1 MIRSLASS
9 MVRTAWKVRVIRYLA
24 LAATY
29 SIAFAASL
37 VIAYLLRFDFDLPS
51 WVMATLLPI
60 GAAALGVKLMGM
72 VFFHQFDGLLTY
84 FSRPDLRRLV
94 FACASSSLVLGLIR
108 LVEGVQFAPPRG
120 VLLID
125 LLLCI
130 VILSSTRLGFRWL
143 RTVGFSKTPRF
154 AGKTRCVGIIGAGDS
169 GAGLAREL
177 QAKPWLGLQ
186 PVAFLDDHRDTKS
199 SVHGIPVIGTPERM
213 EVLKD
218 RWNLEEIIIAMPA
231 APARRIR
238 EIVQLAQQANLPCRT
253 VPGLDQLATGRVS
266 VSSIRPVEIADLL
279 GRAPVEVKV
288 GAVREIIQGSTVMV
302 TGAGGSIGSE
312 LCRQILS
319 FGPARL
325 LLVERSEP
333 QLFAIEQELRAAPH
347 GELVVPLVA
356 DIGNRARMREIFR
369 RFQPAAVFHAA
380 AHKHVPMMEMQPD
393 EAIRNNVLATA
404 QLGELAVESGV
415 ERFVFISTD
424 KAVNPTSVMGATK
437 RLAEIYLQSLTAR
450 LPKTKFMAVRFGN
463 VLGSSGS
470 VVPIFTRQIAAGGP
484 VTITHPEMTRF
495 FMTIPEAV
503 TLVLQSSALGKG
515 GDIFILDMG
524 KPMPILDLAHQMIAL
539 SGLKPHEDIEIAFT
553 GLRPG
558 EKLYEELSHGHESVT
573 VTEHPKITRL
583 LSPPMPPGD
592 ISLFLA
598 DLADALDDGVFDP
611 ATLRELLVTMV
622 PEYTPFHP
630 ADPPPGGLPAESLA
644 RTGPALVPPGLP
656 SQCPSLNA
664 L

>member
-1 MIRSLASS
+1 MIRSLAS
-9 MVRTAWKVRVIRYLA
+9 MIVRTAWKVRVIRYLA
-24 LAATY
+24 LAAIY
-29 SIAFAASL
+29 ALAFAASL
-37 VIAYLLRFDFDLPS
+37 MMAYLLRFDFDMPS
-51 WVMATLLPI
+51 WVTTTLLPL
-60 GAAALGVKLMGM
+60 GAAALGIKLAGM

-94 FACASSSLVLGLIR
+94 CACASSSLVLGVIR
-108 LVEGVQFAPPRG
+108 LVHGVRFAPPRG

-130 VILSSTRLGFRWL
+130 VLLSSARLGFRWL

-154 AGKTRCVGIIGAGDS
+154 AGKTRSVGIIGAGDS
-169 GAGLAREL
+169 GAALAREL
-177 QAKPWLGLQ
+177 QAKPWLGLH

-213 EVLKD
+213 GALKD
-218 RWNLEEIIIAMPA
+218 RWNLEEIIIAMPS
-231 APARRIR
+231 APVRRIR
-238 EIVQLAQQANLPCRT
+238 EIVHLAQQAKLPCKT

-279 GRAPVEVKV
+279 GRAPVEVKA
-288 GAVREIIQGSTVMV
+288 GAVLEIIQRRTVMV

-347 GELVVPLVA
+347 GDVVVPLVA

-404 QLGELAVESGV
+404 QLGELAIESGV

-437 RLAEIYLQSLTAR
+437 RLAEIYLQSLAPR
-450 LPKTKFMAVRFGN
+450 APKTKFMAVRFGN

-484 VTITHPEMTRF
+484 VTVTHPEMTRF

-524 KPMPILDLAHQMIAL
+524 KPMLILDLAHQMIAL
-539 SGLKPHEDIEIAFT
+539 SGLKPHEDIEIVFS

-558 EKLYEELSHGHESVT
+558 EKLYEELSHSRESLT
-573 VTEHPKITRL
+573 PTEHPKITRL
-583 LSPPMPPGD
+583 ISPPPDYGD
-592 ISLFLA
+592 MRLFLDELMVA
-598 DLADALDDGVFDP
+598 VNGGGAPPEELK
-611 ATLRELLVTMV
+611 RLLVTTI
-622 PEYTPFHP
+622 PEYSPFNGGP
-630 ADPPPGGLPAESLA
+630 AVEFSAENLWELDGGLSGVPASLSPEG
-644 RTGPALVPPGLP
+644 RPG
-656 SQCPSLNA
+656 S
-664 L
+664 